1 MNRNRKAIRIT
12 VLIFAVIIT
21 AVVIIYFV
29 SQAPQYERDDP
40 LHGSYLVENEE
51 QAEIIHP
58 ANFVISLTG
67 NGAPSELQQEAQKN
81 SVDFSEPW
89 LYCAKENRIFQ
100 AEKEGEKLFIYEND
114 EKIGTLTYSCKRFL
128 WIQYDESYVMNWR
141 GTNLDLVKIMQVPT
155 FVG

>member
-58 ANFVISLTG
+58 ANFVI
-67 NGAPSELQQEAQKN
+67 
-81 SVDFSEPW
+81 W